1 MSLSLTL
8 CLLTKP
14 YRGLTRRTFGRS
26 PEGTRPG
33 SFAIPSPLPWR
44 MTRTPIDPLGGLCT
58 EPPEHLVG
66 LAHDPGQQLGAAG
79 QLADEAGDLAPSQ
92 RAQVDPAVDH
102 AGPDHHRRL
111 GPPPPPRPPHL
122 LTLPPPHTLPHD

>member
-8 CLLTKP
+8 CLLTRP

-66 LAHDPGQQLGAAG
+66 LPHDPGHQLGPAG
-79 QLADEAGDLAPSQ
+79 QLADEAGHLPASPH
-92 RAQVDPAVDH
+92 AQA
-102 AGPDHHRRL
+102 A
-111 GPPPPPRPPHL
+111 PPPAPPRAR
-122 LTLPPPHTLPHD
+122 PPP

>member
-8 CLLTKP
+8 CLLTRP

-58 EPPEHLVG
+58 DPPEHLVG
-66 LAHDPGQQLGAAG
+66 LAHDPGHQLGPAG
-79 QLADEAGDLAPSQ
+79 QCAHDARHPTPS
-92 RAQVDPAVDH
+92 H
-102 AGPDHHRRL
+102 
-111 GPPPPPRPPHL
+111 PPHAPP
-122 LTLPPPHTLPHD
+122 TLYHPHPHHH